1 MPAMPKR
8 RNTLTLDEDN
18 AIRLE
23 RLRKT
28 RDTSFKEVVNDV
40 IRRGLAEAEK
50 PFRPATEYVMPVFN
64 SGPPYAQTP
73 EEMREL
79 RDRIQYE
86 DDLAMLKRSGG
97 IK

>member
-18 AIRLE
+18 AIRLD

-28 RDTSFKEVVNDV
+28 RDASFKEVVNDV

-50 PFRPATEYVMPVFN
+50 PFRPATDYVMPVFRTGKPTTN
-64 SGPPYAQTP
+64 TP
-73 EEMREL
+73 EEFKEL
-79 RDRIQYE
+79 MNRIQS
-86 DDLAMLKRSGG
+86 DDDFEKMKRSSS
-97 IK
+97 

>member
-1 MPAMPKR
+1 MPKR

-40 IRRGLAEAEK
+40 IRRGLTEAEK
-50 PFRPATEYVMPVFN
+50 PFRPAEPVRTRVLRGGGKPAFRTQ
-64 SGPPYAQTP
+64 AELKALMIQIQ
-73 EEMREL
+73 EE
-79 RDRIQYE
+79 E
-86 DDLAMLKRSGG
+86 DLEKLKRSGLR
-97 IK
+97 